1 MALSDVYNQLGILF
15 LTMLVGFVLGK
26 IGLISKQATENF
38 SKLIVKVAI
47 PALIIASMM
56 LPLTADRL
64 QTCLAILLI
73 SIPCYLGSYLL
84 GALGARL
91 ICRGYNEKAIFK
103 YGMTFSNAIFMGLPV
118 LHAILGSEAIF
129 YAAVFSIFG
138 NILTYSLGL
147 KIVATN
153 NAEKVGFNLRSVFR
167 LLLNPGIAACI
178 IGIILFLG
186 QISLPKFLSGTIEM
200 IGSICIPLS
209 MLTLG
214 AMLSGLS
221 WRGLFVKPSLYV
233 LTFCRLVVLPLIAF
247 FLLKLALGPD
257 NLWLLAVP
265 VVILGMPVAVNAAM
279 FAQEYGND
287 AVLASQSVF
296 ISTLFSCITIP
307 VLAYIF
313 I

>member
-15 LTMLVGFVLGK
+15 LTMLVGYILGK
-26 IGLISKQATENF
+26 IGLISKEATENF

-47 PALIIASMM
+47 PAIIISSMM
-56 LPLTADRL
+56 LPLTPDRL
-64 QTCLAILLI
+64 ETCLSMLLI
-73 SIPCYLGSYLL
+73 SIPCFLGSYLL
-84 GALGARL
+84 GVLGAKL
-91 ICRGYNEKAIFK
+91 VCQGYGEKAIFK
-103 YGMTFSNAIFMGLPV
+103 YGMTFPNGIFMGLPV
-118 LHAILGSEAIF
+118 IHAILGSEAIF
-129 YAAVFSIFG
+129 YVAVFNIFG
-138 NILTYSLGL
+138 NILAYSLG
-147 KIVATN
+147 IRIMSSN
-153 NAEKVGFNLRSVFR
+153 NAQKATFNLQSTLR

-186 QISLPKFLSGTIEM
+186 QITLPKFLFGTIDL

-221 WRGLFVKPSLYV
+221 WRGLFAKPSLYI
-233 LTFCRLVVLPLIAF
+233 LTFCRLVVLP
-247 FLLKLALGPD
+247 FLTYVLLTLTFDSD

-265 VVILGMPVAVNAAM
+265 VVVAGMPIAVNAAM

-296 ISTLFSCITIP
+296 ISTLLSCFTIP
-307 VLAYIF
+307 ILAYVF